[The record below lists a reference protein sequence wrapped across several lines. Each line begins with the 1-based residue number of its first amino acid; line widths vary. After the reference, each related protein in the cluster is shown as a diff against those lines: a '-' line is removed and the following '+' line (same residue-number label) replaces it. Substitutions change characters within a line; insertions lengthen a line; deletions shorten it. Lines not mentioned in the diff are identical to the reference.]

1 MRAWQICTNTHS
13 QRDTTANMDM
23 DWAYTASGLAV
34 GFVVGLTGV
43 GGGALMTPLLTLGF
57 GVSAA
62 VAVGTDLLYAAVTKA
77 GGAWVHGRQGSVDWR
92 IAGWLALGSVPAA
105 AATVLLLAQLA
116 LPPQRLSSLIGT
128 ALGAVLVATAAAMLL
143 KEQLWLWAQAR
154 RPPPASGNPTAA
166 TVVTGVVVGALVT
179 LTSVGAGALV
189 ASALLFLYPRM
200 APTRLVGTDIAHAVP
215 LAAVAGLG
223 HGGLGTVDLALLGS
237 LLLGSLPGI
246 ALGSL
251 AAHRVPHRLLRPAL
265 AGMLGVVGAKLIL

>member
-1 MRAWQICTNTHS
+1 
-13 QRDTTANMDM
+13 MDM

-62 VAVGTDLLYAAVTKA
+62 VAVGTDLLYAAITKA

-92 IAGWLALGSVPAA
+92 IAGTLALGSVPAA
-105 AATVLLLAQLA
+105 AATVLLLGQLA
-116 LPPQRLSSLIGT
+116 LPPQRLSSLTGT
-128 ALGAVLVATAAAMLL
+128 VLGVALVATAAAMLL
-143 KEQLWLWAQAR
+143 KERLRLWAQAR
-154 RPPPASGNPTAA
+154 GSRAASGSPAAA
-166 TVVTGVVVGALVT
+166 TVVTGVLVGALVT

-189 ASALLFLYPRM
+189 ASALFLLYPRM
-200 APTRLVGTDIAHAVP
+200 APAHIVGTDIAHAVP

-223 HGGLGTVDLALLGS
+223 HAGLGTVDFALLGS

-251 AAHRVPHRLLRPAL
+251 AAHRVPQRLLRPAL
-265 AGMLGVVGAKLIL
+265 AGVLGVVGAKLML